1 MLGDLVH
8 FVQPDGHRKRHA
20 NQILKSVGTGREQ
33 KMPKNERAYDI
44 STILGF
50 TY

>member
-1 MLGDLVH
+1 MLGDLIH
-8 FVQPDGHRKRHA
+8 LVQADGHRKRHA

-33 KMPKNERAYDI
+33 KTPKNERAYDI
-44 STILGF
+44 STILVF

>member
-1 MLGDLVH
+1 MLGDLIH
-8 FVQPDGHRKRHA
+8 LVQADGHRNRHA

-33 KMPKNERAYDI
+33 EIPKNERAYDI
-44 STILGF
+44 STILVF